1 MKNVDLILQPQWII
15 PVLPK
20 AAVYED
26 CAIVVHDGCIEA
38 IVPVGEIAEQY
49 QATETVTLPNQ
60 VVLPGLVNGHGHGAM
75 NLLRGYADDLPLDKW
90 LQEHIWPAEASWV
103 GAEFVRD
110 GSRHALAETLRSGVT
125 CFSDM
130 YFFPEVM
137 AEVATNMGMRAQVAF
152 PILEF
157 PSAWGQGPDEYIQ
170 KGLALHDQYRDH
182 SLIKVAFGP
191 HAPYTV
197 SDETFQR
204 VAVLAAEVDAQIQ
217 VHLHETAQ
225 EVTNSLK
232 DTGKRPIQRLRELEI
247 LGPRTQAV
255 HMTQLTGEEIDLIAA
270 TNTAVIHCPKSNLK
284 LASGFCPVTDL
295 LNAGA
300 RVGLGTDGAASNN
313 GLNMLEEMRF
323 ASLLA
328 KGTSQDATALPA
340 IEALE
345 MATLGGARSLGMEA
359 TIGSLEVGKSA
370 DMFSMHLNDL
380 HSQPLYHLVSQI
392 VYAAKMQAEN
402 LWVAGNQLLRDGE
415 LTQVNETE
423 ILARA
428 QHWATQISGN
438 E

>member
-1 MKNVDLILQPQWII
+1 
-15 PVLPK
+15 
-20 AAVYED
+20 
-26 CAIVVHDGCIEA
+26 
-38 IVPVGEIAEQY
+38 
-49 QATETVTLPNQ
+49 
-60 VVLPGLVNGHGHGAM
+60 
-75 NLLRGYADDLPLDKW
+75 
-90 LQEHIWPAEASWV
+90 
-103 GAEFVRD
+103 
-110 GSRHALAETLRSGVT
+110 
-125 CFSDM
+125 
-130 YFFPEVM
+130 
-137 AEVATNMGMRAQVAF
+137 
-152 PILEF
+152 
-157 PSAWGQGPDEYIQ
+157 
-170 KGLALHDQYRDH
+170 
-182 SLIKVAFGP
+182 
-191 HAPYTV
+191 
-197 SDETFQR
+197 
-204 VAVLAAEVDAQIQ
+204 
-217 VHLHETAQ
+217 
-225 EVTNSLK
+225 
-232 DTGKRPIQRLRELEI
+232 
-247 LGPRTQAV
+247 
-255 HMTQLTGEEIDLIAA
+255 MTQLTGEEIDLIAA

-402 LWVAGNQLLRDGE
+402 LWVAGNQLLKDGE